1 MADQDDPDRE
11 TLTAYL
17 DGELDE
23 AATEAL
29 EARLG
34 NDPKLRAE
42 LDAMQKT
49 WGMLDFLPKAE
60 PSPDFTNR
68 TIDRLTLAGQ
78 STQTAG
84 MSRGRLVR
92 RYATW
97 IVACVLAG
105 AVGFGAT
112 AAVRHYVVKPDPNE
126 SLVHDLR
133 LLERLK
139 AYEKVDNLDELKPL
153 DQPDLFGEEA
163 AS

>member
-1 MADQDDPDRE
+1 MAELDEGDRE

-17 DGELDE
+17 DGELDD
-23 AATEAL
+23 AANEAL

-34 NDPKLRAE
+34 KDAKLRAE
-42 LDAMQKT
+42 LETMQKT

-78 STQTAG
+78 STQFHG
-84 MSRGRLVR
+84 PSLFR
-92 RYATW
+92 RIATW
-97 IVACVLAG
+97 TLACSLA
-105 AVGFGAT
+105 AVVGIGST
-112 AAVRHYVVKPDPNE
+112 AAVRHYTVRPIDPNE
-126 SLVHDLR
+126 SLVQDLR

-139 AYEKVDNLDELKPL
+139 AYENVDDLDEMRALE
-153 DQPDLFGEEA
+153 QPDLFGEEGS

>member
-1 MADQDDPDRE
+1 MAELGEADRE

-17 DGELDE
+17 DGELDD

-34 NDPKLRAE
+34 KDSKLRAE
-42 LDAMQKT
+42 LETMQKT

-78 STQTAG
+78 STQLA
-84 MSRGRLVR
+84 RGPGLFR
-92 RYATW
+92 RIATW
-97 IVACVLAG
+97 TLACSLA
-105 AVGFGAT
+105 AVVGIGST
-112 AAVRHYVVKPDPNE
+112 AAVRHYTLKPVDPDE
-126 SLVHDLR
+126 SLIRDLR
-133 LLERLK
+133 LLERLR
-139 AYEKVDNLDELKPL
+139 AYETVDDLDEIRAL
-153 DQPDLFGEEA
+153 DQPDLFGDEGG

>member
-1 MADQDDPDRE
+1 MAELDESDRE

-17 DGELDE
+17 DGELDD

-34 NDPKLRAE
+34 HDAKLRAE
-42 LDAMQKT
+42 LETMQKT

-68 TIDRLTLAGQ
+68 TIDRLSLAGQ
-78 STQTAG
+78 STQLTRHP
-84 MSRGRLVR
+84 SLLR
-92 RYATW
+92 RVATW
-97 IVACVLAG
+97 TLACSLA
-105 AVGFGAT
+105 AVVGIGST
-112 AAVRHYVVKPDPNE
+112 AAVRHYATKPIDPNE

-139 AYEKVDNLDELKPL
+139 AYEKVDDLDELRAL
-153 DQPDLFGEEA
+153 DQPDLFGDEGS